1 MSEKVLQ
8 SKIRTKR
15 GIVGYVN
22 NLFKE
27 TDNIYSTYDIR
38 KLNLLSSHKDIID
51 DKLVKILNL
60 WEEINDNIENE
71 EEFQKELSQ
80 SLQLEE
86 QVEFENKE
94 ILVVKKFGGDSIN
107 WKAFIDSSEAAVY

>member
-27 TDNIYSTYDIR
+27 TDDIYSTYDIR

-60 WEEINDNIENE
+60 
-71 EEFQKELSQ
+71 
-80 SLQLEE
+80 
-86 QVEFENKE
+86 
-94 ILVVKKFGGDSIN
+94 
-107 WKAFIDSSEAAVY
+107 